1 MVKVLN
7 VIIGDNAINGVHGN
21 VEIANAK
28 LLPCFGIYYHRF
40 ILACILIFCRCAKR
54 ICGWV
59 QNDMASWSFGERIA
73 VEEAGISIKILQHAT
88 KVNGMLKTEAN
99 T

>member
-28 LLPCFGIYYHRF
+28 LLPCFGIYYH
-40 ILACILIFCRCAKR
+40 RCAKR